1 LVIHT
6 LDLNFHGVAEAI
18 AAYLIEGPAGPL
30 LIETGPGA
38 SIPALTAR
46 LAEHGYAP
54 ADIGHALVT
63 HIHLD
68 HAGAAG
74 WLAEQG
80 TRIYVHPVGAPHLV
94 DPARLLASAGR
105 IYGDQMDWLWG
116 PMLPVP
122 AEQLTVLADG
132 ERVDICG
139 LAITPIDTPGHA
151 GHHFTYRIG
160 SARNG
165 TSREASSSGG
175 DVAFTGDA
183 AGVRLPGQR
192 MVALPAPPPEFDLEL
207 WDRTLTRLADQQLA
221 RIYLTHFG
229 AFDDVAVHL
238 AELREL
244 MHDSAAFVRA
254 AMGEGVAR
262 DALVERYTAWNR
274 ARAEDLGVPEDAF
287 AAYELANPLYMA
299 VDGLMRYWRK
309 RGVAGV

>member
-1 LVIHT
+1 MEIHT
-6 LDLNFHGVAEAI
+6 LDLSFHDVAEAI
-18 AAYLIEGPAGPL
+18 AVYLIEGPDGPL

-38 SIPALTAR
+38 SIPALRAG
-46 LAEHGYAP
+46 LAAHGLAP

-80 TRIYVHPVGAPHLV
+80 TRIYVHPVGAPHLI
-94 DPARLLASAGR
+94 DPSRLLASAAR
-105 IYGDQMDWLWG
+105 IYGDKMDWLWG

-151 GHHFTYRIG
+151 GHHFTYRIR

-165 TSREASSSGG
+165 AARSG

-207 WDRTLTRLADQQLA
+207 WDRTLTRLAEQRLS

-229 AFDDVAVHL
+229 AFDDVAEHL

-254 AMGEGVAR
+254 AMVEGVER

-274 ARAEDLGVPEDAF
+274 ARAEDLEVPADVF

-309 RGVAGV
+309 RGVGGE